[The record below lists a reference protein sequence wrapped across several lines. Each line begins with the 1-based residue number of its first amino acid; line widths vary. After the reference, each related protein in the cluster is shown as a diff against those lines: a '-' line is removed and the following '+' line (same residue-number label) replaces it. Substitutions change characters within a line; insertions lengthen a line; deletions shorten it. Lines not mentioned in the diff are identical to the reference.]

1 VDYNS
6 PVYQMGQW
14 AGLVNPCR
22 KLFNGAMSD
31 AKDAA
36 SLILYQ
42 QDAGSLRVLMGLRH
56 AGHKFLPNRMVF
68 PGGRV
73 DAEDFGAETASA
85 LPDHALAHL
94 EPHLAL
100 ALGHAAARELA
111 EETGL
116 SLGTPPALAGLHYLC
131 RAITPSGYPIRFDA
145 RFFVGHAALASGT
158 LAGSGELEALDW
170 YEVEAILQLQI
181 NEATRAVLE
190 KLRVWLALDPAGRLA
205 WRPPVFREARWDDD

>member
-1 VDYNS
+1 
-6 PVYQMGQW
+6 
-14 AGLVNPCR
+14 
-22 KLFNGAMSD
+22 MSGVLEMPMVR
-31 AKDAA
+31 DAA
-36 SLILYQ
+36 SLILFQ
-42 QDAGSLRVLMGLRH
+42 QEAGSLRVLMGLRH

-73 DAEDFGAETASA
+73 DDEDFFAPAASA
-85 LPDHALAHL
+85 LPDHALAKL
-94 EPHLAL
+94 YQGAGPELAI

-116 SLGTPPALAGLHYLC
+116 TLGTPPALAGLDYLC

-145 RFFVGHAALASGT
+145 RFFVGDAALAAGT

-170 YEVEAILQLQI
+170 YEVEAILRLHI

-190 KLRVWLALDPAGRLA
+190 KLQVWLALAPSERLD
-205 WRPPVFREARWDDD
+205 WRPPVFREAKWEAD